1 MTAAPHSGRDY
12 LGRALAAAILAALVA
27 AVVGVVL
34 RPFAVAWSEAGDSIA
49 ASTALLAGFQ
59 RAAAERPALEAE
71 LKALGGQTALPQPG
85 LIDATNTPLAAAR
98 LQSAVK
104 AIIETEGGQVRS
116 VQELPATRAGGFQRV
131 AIRLDVGVTTDGL
144 QKALHRIEA
153 AQPYMFV
160 DNLAIRAPEP
170 ARVAGPR
177 LPATASDLAIRL
189 EVFGY
194 MRAPAP

>member
-1 MTAAPHSGRDY
+1 MTRVPAPRRDY
-12 LGRALAAAILAALVA
+12 LGRALAAAILLALIAAI
-27 AVVGVVL
+27 VGLAL
-34 RPFAVAWSEAGDSIA
+34 RPFALAWADARDSIA
-49 ASTALLAGFQ
+49 ASSALLAGFQ

-71 LKALGGQTALPQPG
+71 LKALGGQTELKQPG
-85 LIDATNTPLAAAR
+85 LIDATNAPLAAAR

-104 AIIETEGGQVRS
+104 AIVEGEGGQVRS
-116 VQELPATRAGGFQRV
+116 VQELPAARAGGFQRV
-131 AIRLDVGVTTDGL
+131 AIRLDIGVATDGL
-144 QKALHRIEA
+144 QKALYRIES

-170 ARVAGPR
+170 QRVVGPR
-177 LPATASDLAIRL
+177 APANDLAIRL